1 MHRGWNQKNIKINN
15 QQNNSYNDFLFV
27 FIYFVK
33 CNALSKLF
41 SNFTSGE
48 TMKMN
53 LFQSITNA
61 MEIAL
66 ESDPTAS
73 KLQGGETIKK

>member
-1 MHRGWNQKNIKINN
+1 
-15 QQNNSYNDFLFV
+15 
-27 FIYFVK
+27 
-33 CNALSKLF
+33 
-41 SNFTSGE
+41 
-48 TMKMN
+48 MKMN

-73 KLQGGETIKK
+73 KLQGGKTIKKMIYCQNKKKYCHKQENSK